1 MTTDTTASGPG
12 GVPPALAQL
21 AERDEI
27 ARLVYRLGA
36 CLDEGRFDGMR
47 DLFVDDAVASTPGGV
62 AEGIDALIAQASRN
76 HSPDAGIQHLI
87 TNVLVDLEG
96 DRATVRANLLV
107 TFARPDP
114 DADAPS
120 ALAEVYRFVARRSP
134 SGWRLARVEA
144 HPVWASHVPLL
155 PVGRPGF

>member
-1 MTTDTTASGPG
+1 MTTDTTAPG
-12 GVPPALAQL
+12 LAGASPALAQL
-21 AERDEI
+21 VERDEI
-27 ARLVYRLGA
+27 TRLVYRLGA
-36 CLDEGRFDGMR
+36 CLDEGLFEGMR

-76 HSPDAGIQHLI
+76 HPADAAIQHLI

-107 TFARPDP
+107 TFGRPDP

-120 ALAEVYRFVARRSP
+120 ALAEVYNFVARRSS
-134 SGWRLARVEA
+134 SGWRLARVA
-144 HPVWASHVPLL
+144 VRPVWASHVPLV
-155 PVGRPGF
+155 PVGRPGD

>member
-1 MTTDTTASGPG
+1 MTTDTTAPG
-12 GVPPALAQL
+12 LERMPPGLVQL

-27 ARLVYRLGA
+27 TRLVYRLGA

-96 DRATVRANLLV
+96 DRATVRANLFV
-107 TFARPDP
+107 TFARP
-114 DADAPS
+114 AGESDAPS
-120 ALAEVYRFVARRSP
+120 ALGEVYRFVARRAS

-144 HPVWASHVPLL
+144 HPIWASHVTLL
-155 PVGRPGF
+155 PVGRPEG

>member
-1 MTTDTTASGPG
+1 MTTDTTTGAPG

-62 AEGIDALIAQASRN
+62 AEGIDALIAQAARN

-107 TFARPDP
+107 SFARPDP

-120 ALAEVYRFVARRSP
+120 TLAEVYRFVARRTSM
-134 SGWRLARVEA
+134 GWRLVRVDA
-144 HPVWASHVPLL
+144 HPVWVSHVPLV
-155 PVGRPGF
+155 PVG

>member
-1 MTTDTTASGPG
+1 MTTDTTALGPG
-12 GVPPALAQL
+12 GVPPALVQL
-21 AERDEI
+21 ADRDEI
-27 ARLVYRLGA
+27 TRLVYRLGA
-36 CLDEGRFDGMR
+36 CLDEARFDDMR
-47 DLFVDDAVASTPGGV
+47 HLFVDDSVASTPGGV

-76 HSPDAGIQHLI
+76 HSPDAAIQHLI

-114 DADAPS
+114 DAEAPS
-120 ALAEVYRFVARRSP
+120 ALAEVYRFVARRSS

-144 HPVWASHVPLL
+144 QPIWASHVPLA
-155 PVGRPGF
+155 PVGRPAG